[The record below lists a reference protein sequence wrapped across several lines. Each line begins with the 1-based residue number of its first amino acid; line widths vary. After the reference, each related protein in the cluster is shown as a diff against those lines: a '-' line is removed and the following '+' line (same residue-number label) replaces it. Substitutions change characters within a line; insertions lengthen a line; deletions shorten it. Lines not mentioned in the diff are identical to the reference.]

1 MRKFMDEIVS
11 GGLVSLSAMLTALQT
26 NDLFQT
32 VSLVVTIL
40 SGIVSIVFII
50 WRWWKQAKKD
60 GKVDG
65 EDIGQLLD
73 DLSEGLKDIKSD
85 IDDKEDK

>member
-26 NDLFQT
+26 NEVFQT

-85 IDDKEDK
+85 IDDKEVK

>member
-1 MRKFMDEIVS
+1 MNRFMDEIVS
-11 GGLVSLSAMLTALQT
+11 GGLISLSAAFTALQT
-26 NDLFQT
+26 NEVFQT

-85 IDDKEDK
+85 IDDKEVK